1 MALLIRTS
9 EQSLAAWLD
18 FGVYFIG
25 FSGARDPEVGSRLS
39 ASLRRDRGSGVRS
52 LRCDRHDK
60 DETCWLHGDGW
71 CFSTRDP
78 LPAGSFA

>member
-1 MALLIRTS
+1 MALLTRRS
-9 EQSLAAWLD
+9 ERSFAARLD

-25 FSGARDPEVGSRLS
+25 FSGARDPEVSSQLAAALKRDKGS
-39 ASLRRDRGSGVRS
+39 AVKS
-52 LRCDRHDK
+52 LRCDAHDK

-78 LPAGSFA
+78 AQADSAT